1 MKQFLFLFLFVQS
14 IVLNAQEVSQPT
26 SLTPKDPKWDVGLL
40 GGWMFAGSDGY
51 GKVKNN
57 FVFSPSIAY
66 LYRDNLHVELS
77 ANFLSTELVYKSTL
91 TAPERTIPFS
101 QMYITGGL
109 TRIFNVNSP
118 VLEPYSMA
126 TIGGLYRSS
135 SRSNSQWQFAVGI
148 AFGVKYML
156 SSKVGLRAQARL
168 QSSVNGIGI
177 GVGVGTGGIGAGVGT
192 YGSYVQFDLSGGM
205 FIRL

>member
-1 MKQFLFLFLFVQS
+1 MKHYLLLFLFTYSFLV
-14 IVLNAQEVSQPT
+14 NAQESSYNNIT
-26 SLTPKDPKWDVGLL
+26 KEPKWELGLM

-57 FVFSPSIAY
+57 FVFSPSISY
-66 LYRDNLHVELS
+66 LYRENLHVELS
-77 ANFLSTELVYKSTL
+77 ANFLSSQLTYKSTS
-91 TAPERTIPFS
+91 TAPERSIPFS

-109 TRIFNVNSP
+109 VKIFNVNSP
-118 VLEPYSMA
+118 IIQPYSMA

-135 SRSNSQWQFAVGI
+135 SSSSNPSQWQFAVGI
-148 AFGVKYML
+148 AFGLKYSL

-168 QSSVNGIGI
+168 QSSVNGIGV
-177 GVGVGTGGIGAGVGT
+177 GVGVGTGGVGAGVGT